1 MEDALGTGMTNMGQ
15 LLEKE
20 FSRVN
25 NFYEKS
31 AEWSS
36 MKITDR
42 MSFIQENADLFAG
55 AEGEAM
61 LKAFET
67 GDYNLIQQALKSNNY
82 LKEQR
87 EKLIQKAETDLALE
101 LAKNA
106 EDQNKSYISVLREYI
121 KELNDVESFYQ
132 ADLETRLNKENEQLE
147 EFKKM
152 LEAQQKA
159 VEDSLNKRKEAYEKY
174 YEAINEREEDTDYE
188 KESTQLQTNLAKLAT
203 SSDASAASMRKELE
217 QSLQDLEEER
227 LKTLRERAQEAV
239 LNSMDDEL
247 SAISAK
253 FDDVLNNQQALL
265 AMFNKQLED
274 PSTFLSNLI
283 TSQAAD
289 GKMTQLQLDSWLNTF
304 KTTYSGVIDSN
315 ILDALTA
322 RTDSNGNLTI
332 NIGGDEVVNVS
343 QSDAKALADALKAA
357 IIQYGGGIV
366 GVRK

>member
-1 MEDALGTGMTNMGQ
+1 
-15 LLEKE
+15 LL
-20 FSRVN
+20 
-25 NFYEKS
+25 
-31 AEWSS
+31 
-36 MKITDR
+36 T
-42 MSFIQENADLFAG
+42 
-55 AEGEAM
+55 
-61 LKAFET
+61 
-67 GDYNLIQQALKSNNY
+67 IQQALKSNTY

-106 EDQNKSYISVLREYI
+106 EDQNKSYIAILKEYI

-152 LEAQQKA
+152 LEAQQEA

-174 YEAINEREEDTDYE
+174 YEAINEQEEDTDYE
-188 KESTQLQTNLAKLAT
+188 KESTQLQTNLTKLAS

-217 QSLQDLEEER
+217 QSLKELEEER

-239 LNSMDDEL
+239 LSSMDDEL
-247 SAISAK
+247 SAISEK
-253 FDDVLNNQQALL
+253 FDDVLNNQQTLL
-265 AMFNKQLED
+265 AMFNEAIQD
-274 PSTFLSNLI
+274 PTAFLSNLI
-283 TSQAAD
+283 TSQVAD
-289 GKMTQLQLDSWLNTF
+289 GKMTQLQLDNWLDTF
-304 KTTYSGVIDSN
+304 KTTFSGVIDSD

-343 QSDAKALADALKAA
+343 QSNAKELANALKAA

-366 GVRK
+366 SVRR

>member
-1 MEDALGTGMTNMGQ
+1 
-15 LLEKE
+15 
-20 FSRVN
+20 
-25 NFYEKS
+25 
-31 AEWSS
+31 

-67 GDYNLIQQALKSNNY
+67 GDYNLIQQALKSNSY
-82 LKEQR
+82 LQEQR

-106 EDQNKSYISVLREYI
+106 EDQNKSYIAILREYI
-121 KELNDVESFYQ
+121 KELNNVESFYQ

-152 LEAQQKA
+152 LEAQQEA

-174 YEAINEREEDTDYE
+174 YEAINEQEEDTDYE
-188 KESTQLQTNLAKLAT
+188 KQSIQLQTNLTKLAS

-217 QSLQDLEEER
+217 QSLKELEEER

-265 AMFNKQLED
+265 TMFNEALEN

-322 RTDSNGNLTI
+322 RTDSSGNLTI

-343 QSDAKALADALKAA
+343 QSDGKALADALKAA

-366 GVRK
+366 SVRR

>member
-31 AEWSS
+31 AQWSS
-36 MKITDR
+36 MKITER

-67 GDYNLIQQALKSNNY
+67 GDYNLIQQALKSNTY

-87 EKLIQKAETDLALE
+87 EKLLQKAETDLALE

-106 EDQNKSYISVLREYI
+106 EDQNKSYIAILKQYI

-132 ADLETRLNKENEQLE
+132 ADLESRLNKETEQLE

-152 LEAQQKA
+152 LEAQQEA
-159 VEDSLNKRKEAYEKY
+159 LEDSLNKRKEAYEKY
-174 YEAINEREEDTDYE
+174 YEAINQQEEDRSYE
-188 KESTQLQTNLAKLAT
+188 QESAQLQTNLTKLAS
-203 SSDASAASMRKELE
+203 SSDASAVSMRKELE
-217 QSLQDLEEER
+217 KSLKELEEER

-239 LNSMDDEL
+239 LNSMENEL

-253 FDDVLNNQQALL
+253 FDDVLNNQQSLL
-265 AMFNKQLED
+265 AMFNKELEN
-274 PSTFLSNLI
+274 PSAFLSNLI
-283 TSQAAD
+283 TSQAAN

-304 KTTYSGVIDSN
+304 KTTYSGSIDSS
-315 ILDALTA
+315 ILNALVA
-322 RTDSNGNLTI
+322 RTDNNGNLTI

-343 QSDAKALADALKAA
+343 QNDAKALSNALKTA

-366 GVRK
+366 SVRK

>member
-67 GDYNLIQQALKSNNY
+67 GNYNLIQQALKSNNY

-174 YEAINEREEDTDYE
+174 YEAINEQEEDTDYE

-322 RTDSNGNLTI
+322 RTDSSGNLTI